1 MADYQVVALVKA
13 AVAGL
18 LFGAAMFVFL
28 DAPVGLAALSAVVFG
43 AAMILPAL
51 LGERKKRGIVTPPR
65 PGVSHA
71 NPPLSDAER
80 ERRQTSRPLL
90 RSSSMSSFT
99 SLPAMSP
106 LEALREAVRD
116 QELHVAAARRAERKR
131 HNADEKRRT
140 SR

>member
-43 AAMILPAL
+43 AAMILPAV
-51 LGERKKRGIVTPPR
+51 LGERKKRGIMTPPWPR
-65 PGVSHA
+65 VSHA

-99 SLPAMSP
+99 SLPAISP

-116 QELHVAAARRAERKR
+116 QE
-131 HNADEKRRT
+131 
-140 SR
+140 